1 MQIEVANASSPGA
14 CFTENT
20 NEILTETYSW
30 IEKHPGLV
38 IQINEFR
45 KRLEEE
51 KGINNNNFR
60 NILPLLKNGGL
71 VKYNKGTDFTVED
84 FFTNSGKAYVKI
96 LCMKKELVT
105 CRKYSE
111 QVIVKASEQYDELLS
126 RIIYDGLMKILH
138 SSDVNYKD
146 AFQCLIQFLLAY
158 EYIDKVEYA
167 YLLYVLQKQGKNG
180 PNLNASVDINGAMDE
195 ELPRDLTSI
204 EVDAEAGTTSGSNC
218 LAFAKALGAD
228 NCLIGPECIITVSAK
243 GGKVTNARTLAF
255 AKSIGV
261 SNCQIGD
268 YGRITVRA
276 VGGDTD
282 GVFLEAHAQA
292 VGALAYGGKFG
303 GNIFLGDVFIDTE
316 SSTFRHGEAFQTFS
330 LWAKSNGVNDLQ
342 VAGYVHKI
350 KGDVYC
356 GDNGQNII
364 SLDTPD
370 SYLQGNLLNG
380 KNADHEKA
388 KNIMRIAKG
397 ATWRPVFDNRYG
409 TDCEPGWNL
418 VTNVATNKV
427 STRTT
432 SPEDR
437 VVLETG
443 GVIDLTWDGWTKGK
457 YDVTRSYRSG
467 DDGRFRRLYLGKVE
481 GSGGIV
487 KVDADLK
494 KGKADVLLIGESSK
508 VGTLGIRVNY
518 DNYYDAAEST
528 KAALTG
534 KALVVLDGSGK
545 LAVKGLL
552 SEYNERTYEVTV
564 AQDKEDKQ
572 KWNLVKI
579 KDSRVTEAKNERKP
593 KPKHQNEREPEDG
606 APTTEVQTE
615 PGVAPVV
622 EAKSTVE
629 QVPTPAPKVRR
640 HVTENTKHAADA
652 SANTSNIWLIETSSL
667 RERLGDLRTME
678 RTSAAEDN
686 ANAAAASAGSTDS
699 AAAASADDASHAAGN
714 IWAKFG
720 HGSQHIAGNRNVG
733 LQYNQFQIGY
743 DKVFPCRK
751 GKIYR
756 GIYASRINGDASY
769 KRGSGDTN
777 STTLGLYHTWLG
789 KGGHYYDL
797 VFKTGKIR
805 TDYNVTDLSANY
817 STADYA
823 IWATTVSGEYG
834 YRWELGD
841 GVYVEPSGEIILGH
855 LGSGRYTTS
864 KKMPVYVDAGR
875 HAIGRLGCVIGKKIT
890 ATQKTGDSER
900 GVSIYISGDL
910 CRDFCGGRSATT
922 GGIRFTADHAKTWSY
937 FALGGNV
944 YFTKNCRIYSEI
956 GKSFGDITTGV
967 QYHLGARWVI

>member
-1 MQIEVANASSPGA
+1 M
-14 CFTENT
+14 
-20 NEILTETYSW
+20 
-30 IEKHPGLV
+30 EKRWTKYVSKGLV
-38 IQINEFR
+38 LSVAAMGSSFYGVCGAQGGKEI
-45 KRLEEE
+45 KVGPRL
-51 KGINNNNFR
+51 GPSI
-60 NILPLLKNGGL
+60 
-71 VKYNKGTDFTVED
+71 
-84 FFTNSGKAYVKI
+84 
-96 LCMKKELVT
+96 
-105 CRKYSE
+105 
-111 QVIVKASEQYDELLS
+111 IVKE
-126 RIIYDGLMKILH
+126 K
-138 SSDVNYKD
+138 
-146 AFQCLIQFLLAY
+146 
-158 EYIDKVEYA
+158 
-167 YLLYVLQKQGKNG
+167 GKNG

-316 SSTFRHGEAFQTFS
+316 SSTFRPGEAFQTFS
-330 LWAKSNGVNDLQ
+330 LWAKSNAVNDLQ

-467 DDGRFRRLYLGKVE
+467 DDDRFRRLYLGKVE
-481 GSGGIV
+481 GSGGII
-487 KVDADLK
+487 KVDSDLAR
-494 KGKADVLLIGESSK
+494 GKADVLLIGESTK
-508 VGTLGIRVNY
+508 TGTLGVRVNY

-545 LAVKGLL
+545 LAVSGLV

-564 AQDKEDKQ
+564 AQDEKDKQ
-572 KWNLVKI
+572 RWHLVKI
-579 KDSRVTEAKNERKP
+579 KDSTVVEPKPEHETETEGEMEIKQEGIKHETEQEREIEQEKEKEKEKEKEPKTEAKKEPGP
-593 KPKHQNEREPEDG
+593 KPMPK
-606 APTTEVQTE
+606 TEVR
-615 PGVAPVV
+615 PGL
-622 EAKSTVE
+622 
-629 QVPTPAPKVRR
+629 R
-640 HVTENTKHAADA
+640 VTENTKHAADA
-652 SANTSNIWLIETSSL
+652 RNIVNNVWLVETESL
-667 RERLGDLRTME
+667 RKRLGDLHAMAQGGG
-678 RTSAAEDN
+678 TSAARVVGGGGVQSGLEDTECVHHYN
-686 ANAAAASAGSTDS
+686 L
-699 AAAASADDASHAAGN
+699 
-714 IWAKFG
+714 WAKFG
-720 HGSQHIAGNRNVG
+720 RGGQNIGNRRDTE
-733 LQYNQFQIGY
+733 LQYYQFQIGY
-743 DKVFPCRK
+743 DKVFERIA
-751 GKIYR
+751 GKLYR
-756 GIYASRINGDASY
+756 GLMVSRINGNASY
-769 KRGSGDTN
+769 ERGNGHTN
-777 STTLGLYHTWLG
+777 STTAGLYQTWLG
-789 KGGHYYDL
+789 NSGHYYDVVL
-797 VFKTGKIR
+797 KAGRINA
-805 TDYNVTDLSANY
+805 DYNVTDMSQNY
-817 STADYA
+817 STGDYS
-823 IWATTVSGEYG
+823 IWAAALSGEYG
-834 YRWELGD
+834 CRQTFTD
-841 GVYVEPSGEIILGH
+841 GSYIEPSAELILGH
-855 LGSGRYTTS
+855 VGSASYTTS
-864 KKMPVYVDAGR
+864 KKMNVHLDATKHAITRLGFAVGKEFGESGGAGR
-875 HAIGRLGCVIGKKIT
+875 GNAYFKANYYH
-890 ATQKTGDSER
+890 
-900 GVSIYISGDL
+900 
-910 CRDFCGGRSATT
+910 DFAGGSDVTT
-922 GGIRFTADHAKTWSY
+922 GLVRYKTDYPKNWWE
-937 FALGGNV
+937 LGMGGNIQLSS
-944 YFTKNCRIYSEI
+944 NCHGYAEVR
-956 GKSFGDITTGV
+956 KLFGDIKSNV
-967 QYHLGARWVI
+967 NYSLGARWKI